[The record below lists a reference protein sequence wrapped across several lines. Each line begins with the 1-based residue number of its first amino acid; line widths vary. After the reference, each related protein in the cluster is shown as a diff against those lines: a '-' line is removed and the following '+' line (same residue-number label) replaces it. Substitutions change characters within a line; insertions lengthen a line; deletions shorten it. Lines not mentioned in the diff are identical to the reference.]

1 MAHNQRFPVAFT
13 NLQVALC
20 DLPTIE
26 NIEFQSL
33 EPSYARL
40 VCIIVLLVESLIT
53 GIATVL
59 WWLLEIPQQLQEHA
73 PAIYGLALFI
83 MTLLPLY
90 RFKAARAIEYSIRDH
105 DLVLKSG
112 LFWQHEVIQPIRR
125 IQHVELTRGPL
136 EKRTGLANIRLF
148 SAGTSGATFTIP
160 GLRLITAARIR
171 RFVLQAE
178 RR

>member
-1 MAHNQRFPVAFT
+1 MTFT

-20 DLPTIE
+20 DLPTFE
-26 NIEFQSL
+26 NIELTNL

-40 VCIIVLLVESLIT
+40 VVSVVLLVECLFATT
-53 GIATVL
+53 GISA
-59 WWLLEIPQQLQEHA
+59 WWLLEIPQQLREQ
-73 PAIYGLALFI
+73 ALFI
-83 MTLLPLY
+83 WGTVLLFMTLLPLY
-90 RFKAARAIEYSIRDH
+90 RFKATRAISYSIRDH

-112 LFWQHEVIQPIRR
+112 LFWQKEVIQPIRR

-136 EKRTGLANIRLF
+136 EKRLGLANVRLF

-171 RFVLQAE
+171 RYVLKAE
-178 RR
+178 RG